1 MSVVDIKGTRMDHA
15 EILAQIKSLETADID
30 ADNVA
35 EIFAHTVSAMSGY
48 ITEADLRRLILVG
61 AAMYRNST
69 RTAGAEL
76 QIPTSDMPTTGTF
89 IAGKDF
95 LH

>member
-1 MSVVDIKGTRMDHA
+1 MDAA

-30 ADNVA
+30 PDNVA
-35 EIFAHTVSAMSGY
+35 EIFAHTVSLMSGY
-48 ITEADLRRLILVG
+48 ITEADLRRLILIG

-69 RTAGAEL
+69 RRAGSEL
-76 QIPTSDMPTTGTF
+76 QMPVAEAPTTESF
-89 IAGKDF
+89 IRGKDF

>member
-1 MSVVDIKGTRMDHA
+1 MDSA

-30 ADNVA
+30 PDNVA
-35 EIFAHTVSAMSGY
+35 EIFAHTVSLMSGY
-48 ITEADLRRLILVG
+48 ITEADLRRLILIG

-69 RTAGAEL
+69 RKAGAEL
-76 QIPTSDMPTTGTF
+76 QMPVAEGAVMEPF
-89 IAGKDF
+89 AGGKDF

>member
-1 MSVVDIKGTRMDHA
+1 MDSA

-30 ADNVA
+30 PDNVA
-35 EIFAHTVSAMSGY
+35 EIFAHTVALMTGY

-69 RTAGAEL
+69 RQAGAEL
-76 QIPTSDMPTTGTF
+76 QIPVAEGPSDVFFG
-89 IAGKDF
+89 GSKDL